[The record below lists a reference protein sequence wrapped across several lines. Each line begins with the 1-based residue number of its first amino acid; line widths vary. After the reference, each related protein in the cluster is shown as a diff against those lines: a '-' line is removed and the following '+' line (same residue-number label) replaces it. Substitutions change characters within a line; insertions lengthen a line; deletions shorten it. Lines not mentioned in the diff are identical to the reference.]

1 MKLRFAA
8 LVAALW
14 PAAGAAEEAPA
25 AEHAAEHV
33 AEPAPAA
40 STESAGPHEEA
51 ATGEHAEGGHHGPHA
66 HHVALFAGATR
77 TEHETAASVG
87 ADYLFYLPVLDRRI
101 GFGPLVDATFGE
113 HLELVAGLAV
123 AARAPIGLQLALGP
137 IAVFVEG
144 EHEFG
149 GRLNLSFAFHLG
161 EMFSVGPSVSADF
174 LPHAMAYV
182 FGVNG
187 GIGF

>member
-1 MKLRFAA
+1 
-8 LVAALW
+8 
-14 PAAGAAEEAPA
+14 
-25 AEHAAEHV
+25 
-33 AEPAPAA
+33 
-40 STESAGPHEEA
+40 
-51 ATGEHAEGGHHGPHA
+51 
-66 HHVALFAGATR
+66 VALFLGATR
-77 TEHETAASVG
+77 TEHETAPSVG

-101 GFGPLVDATFGE
+101 GVGPLVDATFGE
-113 HLELVAGLAV
+113 HLELVAGLVV

-137 IAVFVEG
+137 IAVFVGG

>member
-1 MKLRFAA
+1 MNLRVACLF
-8 LVAALW
+8 AALW
-14 PAAGAAEEAPA
+14 PAVAAAEAPA
-25 AEHAAEHV
+25 PV
-33 AEPAPAA
+33 A
-40 STESAGPHEEA
+40 STEGEP
-51 ATGEHAEGGHHGPHA
+51 GEHAETGHHGPHA
-66 HHVALFAGATR
+66 HHVAIFAGATH
-77 TEHETAASVG
+77 TEHGTDPSVG
-87 ADYLFYLPVLDRRI
+87 ADYFFYLPVLDRRI
-101 GFGPLVDATFGE
+101 GVGPLVDATFGE
-113 HLELVAGLAV
+113 HLEIVAGLAV

-137 IAVFVEG
+137 IAVFVAG

-161 EMFSVGPSVSADF
+161 EMFSVGPSVSTDF

>member
-1 MKLRFAA
+1 MTLRVAG
-8 LVAALW
+8 LVAVLW
-14 PAAGAAEEAPA
+14 PALGAAEEAPA
-25 AEHAAEHV
+25 AEHAAD
-33 AEPAPAA
+33 PAPAA
-40 STESAGPHEEA
+40 STESAGAHEEA
-51 ATGEHAEGGHHGPHA
+51 AGGDHAEGAHHGPHA

-77 TEHETAASVG
+77 TEHETAPSVG

-101 GFGPLVDATFGE
+101 GVGPLVDATFGE
-113 HLELVAGLAV
+113 HLELVAGVAV

-137 IAVFVEG
+137 IAVFVAG

>member
-1 MKLRFAA
+1 MRHKAGLVVA
-8 LVAALW
+8 LLPTIA
-14 PAAGAAEEAPA
+14 AAESPET
-25 AEHAAEHV
+25 
-33 AEPAPAA
+33 PAPPA
-40 STESAGPHEEA
+40 STEAVGPHETSSGE
-51 ATGEHAEGGHHGPHA
+51 GEHAEAAHHGPHA

-87 ADYLFYLPVLDRRI
+87 ADYFFYLPVLDRRI
-101 GFGPLVDATFGE
+101 GVGPVVDATFGE
-113 HLELVAGLAV
+113 HLELVTGLAF

-182 FGVNG
+182 FGVAG
-187 GIGF
+187 GVGF